1 MKNRLP
7 MFTDLEEIIKLD
19 YDFYEQLINDGITP
33 TKAFLTA
40 TINFLYK
47 ENEFKPEELHN
58 LIERI
63 STSTYLKHI
72 EKKRSLNQ
80 YSDIELRAELFMRYL
95 DSEFDEFDL
104 FNDEEIETNPINDYV
119 VEVSAIDCESELGV
133 SHLDMS
139 WCEQA
144 EDDEIDLVEDEDG
157 NLTRPIK

>member
-47 ENEFKPEELHN
+47 ENGFKPEELHN

-80 YSDIELRAELFMRYL
+80 YSDIELRTELFMRYL

-119 VEVSAIDCESELGV
+119 VEVSAIDCESEFGV
-133 SHLDMS
+133 SDLDMS